1 MTKVETTASVPKAQ
15 LSTLK
20 VNVIPR
26 INYVLRKKKKK
37 PLKAVES
44 IFKEE
49 NKEISSLQ
57 VFIGGERLRLIL
69 FILFSFF

>member
-26 INYVLRKKKKK
+26 INYVLRKKKNTQGTKVYFQIGK
-37 PLKAVES
+37 
-44 IFKEE
+44 
-49 NKEISSLQ
+49 KEISSLQ
-57 VFIGGERLRLIL
+57 VFIGGEKLRLIL
-69 FILFSFF
+69 FSFL

>member
-26 INYVLRKKKKK
+26 INYVLRKK
-37 PLKAVES
+37 PLKAPDC
-44 IFKEE
+44 IFK
-49 NKEISSLQ
+49 K
-57 VFIGGERLRLIL
+57 
-69 FILFSFF
+69 